1 VIYPSLNYGYQKR
14 GEKIRLVTH
23 LQTESLVREYGL
35 ASSTQ
40 LLDEMARAVDRLRS
54 APRNGEGW
62 RETVIESSA
71 VLSRGVADLMSALNR
86 PAGDPETHLKAQRF
100 ARVKV
105 SEIRLYHASKVR
117 SGRVAS
123 DLYGVLKPQ
132 IVAAR
137 GEFRQQFLTPMR
149 GIPDYVHLELIK
161 ILANDDAQLLGPTYP
176 GPMA

>member
-1 VIYPSLNYGYQKR
+1 M
-14 GEKIRLVTH
+14 
-23 LQTESLVREYGL
+23 REYDLG
-35 ASSTQ
+35 SSAQ

-54 APRNGEGW
+54 APRHSEGW

-86 PAGDPETHLKAQRF
+86 PTGDPETHLKAQRF

-105 SEIRLYHASKVR
+105 AEIRLYHASQVR

-123 DLYGVLKPQ
+123 DLYGVLTPQ
-132 IVAAR
+132 IKAAR
-137 GEFRQQFLTPMR
+137 EAFREQFLTPMH
-149 GIPDYVHLELIK
+149 GIPDYVHMELVK
-161 ILANDDAQLLGPTYP
+161 ILANDDAVLLGPKYP